1 MSAGDTSAK
10 DLLRAL
16 EDRAKEIETL
26 KKELQKSEAERR
38 LLETQKHNAESKQP
52 PDFQML
58 LAQKRELQTQ
68 LEREESEKF
77 ELFSQINQ
85 LISNRSQD
93 ESTSSALKLQIQ
105 ELNAEND
112 ELKKDFAKKEMSF
125 RNVSDDLAKVK
136 GEIERKERAHALEIS
151 RLSEE
156 LQDCQRE
163 IEVKEA
169 ALQSLNLA
177 KPSQSGGDHRLL
189 TENESLRQELE
200 EKDDLLK
207 ELTESND
214 ELGRSLTETG
224 AKVDELTQQADF
236 AQKELESLKGKLRE
250 AERIKLS
257 SDAQIKELSTK
268 FQKANELS
276 DELSLKINELE
287 KDNDNLRQ
295 SGGMAED
302 LATIVNL
309 LSEAKTELSVRDGE
323 IARLRQEAHNNR
335 IELDHLMAE
344 LNRARN
350 MTGEECD
357 KCLTHEQNL
366 QEAIH
371 ESDSLKKQLK
381 LFESERN
388 SESLV
393 AQQLNESKLEQQR
406 LTEQLRSKTE
416 RLNMVEELVQ
426 KLEGSLKL
434 IETENSKSKRLET
447 ERIEHIRQ
455 LESQLEDSRLNQ
467 HSSALA
473 KEALDKTAENNYTA
487 EIDALKDELQKQ
499 RAFIEEKT
507 SLEDRLQ
514 KRTDLL
520 LRIATKINV
529 SHENIKEPRDEDDI
543 LRALDNLF
551 QKSQLLS
558 LQLNEAE
565 SREQMIRQEM
575 ENMKAIHEEEQKS
588 MRDEM
593 IENVGRLSSLLESE
607 SKRRSAAEHEKE
619 NVIRE
624 KSQLQS
630 EIEAL
635 KAELNASKL
644 EKTEQQNQKIADS
657 SSSSDDDAS
666 HSPFDDTA
674 KEGQLKRKLS
684 KLMDENARLA
694 GDLLK
699 QQSGAEHEF
708 RKILQQ
714 EKQTWLVEKLDLEAK
729 LQQAKNES
737 ESCKLRRDSLE
748 PIPKPRKST
757 VNGGGEDGS
766 PQNESADGTTV
777 DKLRTDLDNSFL
789 GHNILCSS
797 QQFLSFNA

>member
-1 MSAGDTSAK
+1 MSAGGTSAK

-26 KKELQKSEAERR
+26 KKDLQKSETERR

-52 PDFQML
+52 PDYQTL

-112 ELKKDFAKKEMSF
+112 ELKKDFAKKEMAF

-136 GEIERKERAHALEIS
+136 GEMERKERAHALEIS

-177 KPSQSGGDHRLL
+177 KPSQLGGDHSLL

-224 AKVDELTQQADF
+224 AKVDELTQQADL
-236 AQKELESLKGKLRE
+236 AQKELESLKGRLRE
-250 AERIKLS
+250 AEKIKLS

-276 DELSLKINELE
+276 EELRHKIDELE
-287 KDNDNLRQ
+287 KDNDQLRQ

-323 IARLRQEAHNNR
+323 IARLRQEAHNNH

-357 KCLTHEQNL
+357 KCVAHKHNL

-371 ESDSLKKQLK
+371 ENDSLKKQVKFL
-381 LFESERN
+381 ESDRN
-388 SESLV
+388 NGSL
-393 AQQLNESKLEQQR
+393 AQQLNESKFEQQR

-416 RLNMVEELVQ
+416 RLDMVEELVQ

-434 IETENSKSKRLET
+434 IETENAKSKRLEI
-447 ERIEHIRQ
+447 ERVEHIRQ
-455 LESQLEDSRLNQ
+455 LERQLDDLRLDQ

-473 KEALDKTAENNYTA
+473 KDALDKTAQNNYTA
-487 EIDALKDELQKQ
+487 EIEALKDELQKQ
-499 RAFIEEKT
+499 RTFVEEKT
-507 SLEDRLQ
+507 SNLAQLEDRLQ

-520 LRIATKINV
+520 SRIATKINLP
-529 SHENIKEPRDEDDI
+529 HENIKQASDEDDI

-565 SREQMIRQEM
+565 SREQTIRQEM
-575 ENMKAIHEEEQKS
+575 QKMKAIHDEEQIS

-619 NVIRE
+619 NTIRE

-635 KAELNASKL
+635 KAEVNASKL
-644 EKTEQQNQKIADS
+644 EKTEQQNQIADS

-714 EKQTWLVEKLDLEAK
+714 EKQTWLAEKLDLEAK
-729 LQQAKNES
+729 LQQAKDES
-737 ESCKLRRDSLE
+737 ESRRDSLE

-757 VNGGGEDGS
+757 VNGGGEGGS
-766 PQNESADGTTV
+766 PQNESADGATV
-777 DKLRTDLDNSFL
+777 DKLKAELDNR
-789 GHNILCSS
+789 
-797 QQFLSFNA
+797 